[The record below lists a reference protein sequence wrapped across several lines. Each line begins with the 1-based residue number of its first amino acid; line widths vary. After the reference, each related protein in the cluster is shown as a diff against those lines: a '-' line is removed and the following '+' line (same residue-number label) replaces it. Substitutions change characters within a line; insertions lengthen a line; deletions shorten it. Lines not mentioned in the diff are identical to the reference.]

1 MGQCMYMGNPE
12 VKRKKDILKYKGKVR
27 KKLVHKCLHKDFCV
41 IKTSEDSSINDN
53 VVFFPGKG

>member
-1 MGQCMYMGNPE
+1 MYMGNPE